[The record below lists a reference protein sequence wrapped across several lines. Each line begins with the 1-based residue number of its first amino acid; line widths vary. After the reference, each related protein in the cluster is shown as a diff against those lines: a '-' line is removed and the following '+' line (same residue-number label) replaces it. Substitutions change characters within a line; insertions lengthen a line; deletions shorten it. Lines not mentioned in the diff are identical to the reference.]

1 MENGNKMTSLKKVF
15 GGIELTWPKIIIM
28 AVVMGAYTAAMA
40 IIPIFKNTSFN
51 DITVTFEVWIF
62 FGIFIIMNS
71 KSAKDAALK
80 NFVFF
85 LISQP
90 LIYLIQVPFTARGFG
105 LFSRYPYWFAWTVFT
120 VPMSLLGYQMK
131 KDKWWGIFIL
141 TPMLIILA
149 DMCLVYTGKLLF
161 WFPHHLITVLFCI
174 ASMFIYVIG
183 IFTDK
188 KAIIIGMIINVVLLA
203 GVAAFAIIKPRTYD
217 TVLMVSGG
225 ETGLVFDD
233 TYKAYITDPGF
244 GDVEIVY
251 EENLEDY
258 MVEVSFKKGGHSKFV
273 LESPEGEKHEF
284 NVDVRYDTFD
294 FKEII

>member
-1 MENGNKMTSLKKVF
+1 MKFLKKVF
-15 GGIELTWPKIIIM
+15 GGINLTWPMVIIM
-28 AVVMGAYTAAMA
+28 ALAAGAYTAAMA
-40 IIPIFKNTSFN
+40 IFPFTKDTSFK

-62 FGIFIIMNS
+62 FGVFIIMNA
-71 KSAKDAALK
+71 KSAKDAVLK
-80 NFVFF
+80 NLVFF

-90 LIYLIQVPFTARGFG
+90 LVYLIQVPFAARGFG
-105 LFSRYPYWFAWTVFT
+105 LFSHYPYWFMWTILT
-120 VPMSLLGYQMK
+120 IPMSFLGYQMK

-141 TPMLIILA
+141 APMLVLLA
-149 DMCLVYTGKLLF
+149 DMCAVYLGKLVF
-161 WFPHHLITVLFCI
+161 WFPHHILTVIFCVI
-174 ASMFIYVIG
+174 SMFIYVIG

-188 KAIIIGMIINVVLLA
+188 KAIIIGMILNVVLLI
-203 GVAAFAIIKPRTYD
+203 GVVVLTIINPPKYD

-294 FKEII
+294 FKEIK